1 MRRAILV
8 PLLAAGCAFTFVFAL
23 LPRPSSADGFALRVL
38 SRLEQ
43 LRISGSVIHLRGATI
58 IARCNEL
65 HGRRELI
72 SLAHGGR
79 IVVRETHVHL
89 VRRQRLTVSAMQPAL
104 FAAEADLAGP
114 RLLYVY
120 ELIGREAARS
130 AAVRARCHL
139 PRATVGCRPAR
150 RPRRQPCDAPPARG
164 RVPLARPDCARDARH
179 RAPRL
184 LSLVAA

>member
-114 RLLYVY
+114 RLLYVH

-130 AAVRARCHL
+130 AAVRARGATYL
-139 PRATVGCRPAR
+139 VRLSGAGPRVDLVVSRATLR
-150 RPRRQPCDAPPARG
+150 
-164 RVPLARPDCARDARH
+164 PLAVEYRSRVLTARAT
-179 RAPRL
+179 
-184 LSLVAA
+184 LVTGRRGC